1 MSSSSDAVMTDTEQ
15 TGFVQD
21 DFAFQQLPP
30 APPTARRVD
39 PAMARNEATQIL
51 AAAQAEAE
59 QIREQASVQGHA
71 EGYEAGRADAAAQC
85 APAVQALA
93 SVLAE
98 AQAERERVAE
108 QMEEAAVALGLQ
120 IADKALTGAITAQ
133 PERVVDVV
141 RGALRC
147 LVERER
153 VTILVNP
160 QDLPIVRDAVDG
172 LIQQLGGI
180 EHLEVQEER
189 RVQRGGAIVRST
201 TGEIDARIETKLD
214 RAREILQAEL
224 SRQSTVDSRQ

>member
-1 MSSSSDAVMTDTEQ
+1 MSSPAA
-15 TGFVQD
+15 GAFVED

-30 APPTARRVD
+30 SPPSARRVD
-39 PAMARNEATQIL
+39 PAVARNEAAQIL
-51 AAAQAEAE
+51 ATAQAEADH
-59 QIREQASVQGHA
+59 IREQARLQGHA
-71 EGYEAGRADAAAQC
+71 EGYEAGRADAATQY

-93 SVLAE
+93 AVLGE

-108 QMEEAAVALGLQ
+108 QMESAAVALALQ

-133 PERVVDVV
+133 PDRVVDVV

-153 VTILVNP
+153 VTILVHP
-160 QDLPIVRDAVDG
+160 QDLPIVREAVEG

-189 RVQRGGAIVRST
+189 RVQRGGAIVRSQ
-201 TGEIDARIETKLD
+201 TGEIDARIETKLE
-214 RAREILQAEL
+214 RARELLQGEL
-224 SRQSTVDSRQ
+224 SRQSTVDSRQS

>member
-1 MSSSSDAVMTDTEQ
+1 LSSAAPSAGE
-15 TGFVQD
+15 FVED
-21 DFAFQQLPP
+21 DFSFQQLPP
-30 APPTARRVD
+30 APPAARRID
-39 PAMARNEATQIL
+39 PAIARNEAAQIL
-51 AAAQAEAE
+51 SQAQAEAE
-59 QIREQASVQGHA
+59 QIREQARRQGHA
-71 EGYEAGRADAAAQC
+71 EGFEAGRADAAAQC

-93 SVLAE
+93 AVLTE

-108 QMEEAAVALGLQ
+108 HMEEAAVALALQ

-153 VTILVNP
+153 VTIQVNP
-160 QDLPIVRDAVDG
+160 ADMPIVRDAVDG
-172 LIQQLGGI
+172 LVQQLGGI

-189 RVQRGGAIVRST
+189 RVSRGGAIVRSQ
-201 TGEIDARIETKLD
+201 TGEIDARIETKLE

-224 SRQSTVDSRQ
+224 KSAVDCRLSTVD

>member
-1 MSSSSDAVMTDTEQ
+1 MSSSSEAVTAEQ
-15 TGFVQD
+15 PTSFVRD

-30 APPTARRVD
+30 APPAPRRVD
-39 PAMARNEATQIL
+39 PAIARNEAAQIL

-59 QIREQASVQGHA
+59 QIREQARLQGHA

-93 SVLAE
+93 ETLAQ

-108 QMEEAAVALGLQ
+108 HMEESAVGLGLQ

-160 QDLPIVRDAVDG
+160 QDLPIVRDAVAG

-189 RVQRGGAIVRST
+189 RVHRGGAMVRST

>member
-1 MSSSSDAVMTDTEQ
+1 MSSSSDVAAAA
-15 TGFVQD
+15 FVED
-21 DFAFQQLPP
+21 DFAFPQLPP
-30 APPTARRVD
+30 SPVAHRRID
-39 PAMARNEATQIL
+39 PGMARNEAAQIV
-51 AAAQAEAE
+51 AAAEAEAE
-59 QIREQASVQGHA
+59 QIREQARLQGHA

-93 SVLAE
+93 TVLAE

-108 QMEEAAVALGLQ
+108 QMEESAVALALQ

-147 LVERER
+147 LVDRER
-153 VTILVNP
+153 VTILVHP
-160 QDLPIVRDAVDG
+160 GDLQIVREAVDG
-172 LIQQLGGI
+172 LIQQLGGLD
-180 EHLEVQEER
+180 HLDVQEER

-214 RAREILQAEL
+214 RARELLQGEL
-224 SRQSTVDSRQ
+224 GKA

>member
-1 MSSSSDAVMTDTEQ
+1 MSSSSEAAAAAFAE
-15 TGFVQD
+15 D
-21 DFAFQQLPP
+21 DFAFPQLPP
-30 APPTARRVD
+30 APVQQRRMDTA
-39 PAMARNEATQIL
+39 AARNEAAQIV

-59 QIREQASVQGHA
+59 QIREQARLQGHA

-93 SVLAE
+93 AVLAE

-108 QMEEAAVALGLQ
+108 AMEESAVALALQ

-147 LVERER
+147 LVDRER
-153 VTILVNP
+153 VTILVHP
-160 QDLPIVRDAVDG
+160 DDLQIVREAVDG

-180 EHLEVQEER
+180 DHLEVQEER
-189 RVQRGGAIVRST
+189 RVHRGGAMVRSAA
-201 TGEIDARIETKLD
+201 GEIDARIETKLD
-214 RAREILQAEL
+214 RARELLQGEL
-224 SRQSTVDSRQ
+224 TKV

>member
-1 MSSSSDAVMTDTEQ
+1 MSSSSSAAT
-15 TGFVQD
+15 FVED

-30 APPTARRVD
+30 APPPPPRID
-39 PAMARNEATQIL
+39 PVIARNEAAQIL
-51 AAAQAEAE
+51 AQAQAEAE
-59 QIREQASVQGHA
+59 QLREQARMEGHA

-93 SVLAE
+93 ETQAQ
-98 AQAERERVAE
+98 AQAERERTAE
-108 QMEEAAVALGLQ
+108 RMEEAAVGLALQ

-147 LVERER
+147 LVERDR
-153 VTILVNP
+153 VTILVHP
-160 QDLPIVRDAVDG
+160 QDLQTVREAADG
-172 LIQQLGGI
+172 LIRQLGGI

-189 RVQRGGAIVRST
+189 RVQRGGAIVRSQF
-201 TGEIDARIETKLD
+201 GEIDARIETKLD

-224 SRQSTVDSRQ
+224 QQAGTEPSH